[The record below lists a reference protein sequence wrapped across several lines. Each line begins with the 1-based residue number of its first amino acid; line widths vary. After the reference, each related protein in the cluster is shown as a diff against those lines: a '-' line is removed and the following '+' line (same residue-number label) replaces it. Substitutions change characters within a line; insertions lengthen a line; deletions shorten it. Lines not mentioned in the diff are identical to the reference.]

1 MEIVVGSKKKPGF
14 ISFKDKGDYR
24 VGRRIAFLMS
34 SSEGEVIANYYEG
47 NLPSE
52 ALTTIEK
59 MV

>member
-1 MEIVVGSKKKPGF
+1 
-14 ISFKDKGDYR
+14 
-24 VGRRIAFLMS
+24 MS

-59 MV
+59 NGVKK